1 MSKTLYLRKI
11 IQDDWKVLLDWRNDA
26 LTRQNFHSSEL
37 VNDNEHKKYIKDTI
51 DKSER
56 EQFIMEYNGSAV
68 GTIREDLCENLQFKL
83 SYTINPLF
91 RGKKIGQ
98 IMIGLYLID
107 RTGVFICE
115 VKEDNI
121 ASVKMIKK
129 VGFECFAKEKDIH
142 IYKLSKE
149 N

>member
-1 MSKTLYLRKI
+1 MTKTLYLRKI
-11 IQDDWKVLLDWRNDA
+11 IQEDWKVLLEWRNDA

-56 EQFIMEYNGSAV
+56 EQFIMEYNGIAV

-115 VKEDNI
+115 VKKDNI

-129 VGFECFAKEKDIH
+129 VGFEFFAKEKDID